1 MTDQPSSS
9 PDTLAPDPLGR
20 ALSDIVT
27 FVDQSGWDQP
37 PLLFALVPT
46 ATLAQVQP
54 DLIDPDDDSEL
65 SPIAQ
70 EPLEIDFGTAG
81 TADLERILATTTWP
95 APVAGAA
102 LVQEILVLPPEA
114 EADLDSAFLQ
124 VVGDPEDLTG
134 GDAVLRASADAHP
147 DARPARLAVGA
158 LRGGRTLALMQL
170 RPEADTETAGI
181 ELLTH
186 ADLATDLRAALAHTL
201 DDGTDS

>member
-1 MTDQPSSS
+1 MTDQPSPSSGGLS
-9 PDTLAPDPLGR
+9 PDALGR

-27 FVDQSGWDQP
+27 FVDESGWDQP
-37 PLLFALVPT
+37 PALFALVPT
-46 ATLAQVQP
+46 ATLAQTQP

-70 EPLEIDFGTAG
+70 EPLPIGSEPSG

-95 APVAGAA
+95 APVTGAA

-124 VVGDPEDLTG
+124 VPGDPDDPTG

-147 DARPARLAVGA
+147 GARPARLAVGA
-158 LRGGRTLALMQL
+158 LRNGRTLALMQL
-170 RPEADTETAGI
+170 RPEKDAEPTGI

-186 ADLATDLRAALAHTL
+186 HDLATDLRAALANTL
-201 DDGTDS
+201 DHGPDS

>member
-1 MTDQPSSS
+1 MTDQPSPPSGGLS
-9 PDTLAPDPLGR
+9 PDALGR

-27 FVDQSGWDQP
+27 FVDESGWDQP
-37 PLLFALVPT
+37 PALFALVPT
-46 ATLAQVQP
+46 ATLARAQP
-54 DLIDPDDDSEL
+54 DLVDPDDDSEL

-70 EPLEIDFGTAG
+70 EPLPTGSEPSR

-95 APVAGAA
+95 AQVIGAA

-124 VVGDPEDLTG
+124 VPGDPDDPTG

-147 DARPARLAVGA
+147 GARTARLAVGA
-158 LRGGRTLALMQL
+158 LRNGRTLALMQL
-170 RPEADTETAGI
+170 RPEQGAEATGI

-186 ADLATDLRAALAHTL
+186 HDLATDLRAALAHTL
-201 DDGTDS
+201 DHGPDS